1 MIFGLSRR
9 TDLALKAIG
18 VLSRAEIRMTGAA
31 LAGEIGTTLQFLPQV
46 IAPLIRAGWVDSERG
61 PRGGYRAQEALE
73 SIPLLELIEATEGEI
88 DNGRCV
94 LRDGP
99 CPGSETCPVHI
110 AWMSARDV
118 LLEKLSELSIAQA
131 LSQEAPA

>member
-1 MIFGLSRR
+1 
-9 TDLALKAIG
+9 
-18 VLSRAEIRMTGAA
+18 MTGAA